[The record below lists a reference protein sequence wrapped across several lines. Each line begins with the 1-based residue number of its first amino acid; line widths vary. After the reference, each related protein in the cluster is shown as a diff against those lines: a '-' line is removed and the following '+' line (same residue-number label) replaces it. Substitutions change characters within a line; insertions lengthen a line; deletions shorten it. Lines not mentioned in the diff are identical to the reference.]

1 MRLLI
6 SVVLYITA
14 LGLTLL
20 GIAQQTVWA
29 PDDSKPVTITL
40 ENPNPLL
47 VISQEV
53 LQKKVGQP
61 VVTVSGPGKVYVATG
76 RQSDIEAWVGGSSST
91 SITLDA
97 TGKKLTSNSVD
108 GSEASANPNG
118 SDLWRTER
126 SATNKVSMRVATE
139 NENAVIIASD
149 GLTSA
154 PNTVSIEWINE
165 FDRGPSNILIF
176 SGFGLMLATV
186 VYNFLVFRSI
196 RNARRPRRKLPK
208 APQGPRSRRTKRT
221 SSLPPR
227 GRRAAGRNFL
237 IAPTALILVSLVGGC
252 TSAPPESTTE
262 PTSEAEVIGQPAAL
276 ELGQIRRIVTSVAKV
291 AKLADEG
298 NSTSQLLPRFAGPA
312 LAMRDAAYTLIKK
325 SKKAP
330 KLEPIYASPLT
341 LSLPAAT
348 NTWPRSLMVATGA
361 EEGRAPLMLVLRQDS
376 PRKQY
381 QVWYVATL
389 ASGVK
394 LPDMPA
400 TADGSVPVLPDSAYL
415 ELAPQLLPEAY
426 GSVIDGGPAS
436 NYFGNFELQ
445 NDTFYSSISEEQ
457 KKQVATLTKAK
468 LTYQHVLADP
478 QPIGLATADGGALV
492 AVYMHDITTIKP
504 KRSNSGITVNE
515 LQQVALGAKGS
526 IKGIVSTYGDMLL
539 FYVPSV
545 GQDSKIRLLGWQTG
559 LLKVKSL

>member
-1 MRLLI
+1 
-6 SVVLYITA
+6 
-14 LGLTLL
+14 
-20 GIAQQTVWA
+20 
-29 PDDSKPVTITL
+29 
-40 ENPNPLL
+40 
-47 VISQEV
+47 
-53 LQKKVGQP
+53 
-61 VVTVSGPGKVYVATG
+61 
-76 RQSDIEAWVGGSSST
+76 
-91 SITLDA
+91 
-97 TGKKLTSNSVD
+97 
-108 GSEASANPNG
+108 
-118 SDLWRTER
+118 
-126 SATNKVSMRVATE
+126 
-139 NENAVIIASD
+139 
-149 GLTSA
+149 
-154 PNTVSIEWINE
+154 
-165 FDRGPSNILIF
+165 
-176 SGFGLMLATV
+176 
-186 VYNFLVFRSI
+186 
-196 RNARRPRRKLPK
+196 
-208 APQGPRSRRTKRT
+208 
-221 SSLPPR
+221 
-227 GRRAAGRNFL
+227 
-237 IAPTALILVSLVGGC
+237 VSLVGGC
-252 TSAPPESTTE
+252 SSPTPE
-262 PTSEAEVIGQPAAL
+262 PTSEPTNESEIVGQPAAL
-276 ELGQIRRIVTSVAKV
+276 QLGQIRRIVTSVAKV

-348 NTWPRSLMVATGA
+348 TSWPRTLMVATGA

-400 TADGSVPVLPDSAYL
+400 TVDGSVPVLPDSVYL

-426 GSVIDGGPAS
+426 GSVIDAGPAS
-436 NYFGNFELQ
+436 SYFGNFNLQ
-445 NDTFYSSISEEQ
+445 DDTFYSSISEEQ

-478 QPIGLATADGGALV
+478 EPIGLATADGGALV
-492 AVYMHDITTIKP
+492 AVYVHDITTIKP
-504 KRSNSGITVNE
+504 KKSNSGITVNE

-539 FYVPSV
+539 FYVPSI
-545 GQDSKIRLLGWQTG
+545 GQESKIKLLGWQTG